1 MTALTLACGL
11 ALLAAAGHSFLS
23 ERLFLMPLRS
33 EAIEGSV
40 FSTDVA
46 KRLAVAM
53 FHLASLCWVSMALS
67 LLVLEPG
74 AEGYEATLG
83 LYAAVYAISGLGNFW
98 AVRRPHPGGVLL
110 LATSAL
116 ILAALHL

>member
-11 ALLAAAGHSFLS
+11 ALLASAGHSILS
-23 ERLFLMPLRS
+23 ERLFLTPLRS
-33 EAIEGSV
+33 ETIEGSV

-53 FHLASLCWVSMALS
+53 FHLASLCWVGMAVSM
-67 LLVLEPG
+67 LVLDPSG
-74 AEGYEATLG
+74 EGYATTLH
-83 LYAAVYAISGLGNFW
+83 LYATIFAISGLGNFW
-98 AVRRPHPGGVLL
+98 AVGKPHPGGVLL
-110 LATSAL
+110 LATSVL